1 MDIELKL
8 MVSASLPKWGV
19 SDNASNIV
27 KALNQSILELFR
39 CLNHTQQLCII
50 DTMKALKSCEG
61 HTMEDTA
68 TGCKKLAALKG
79 LQGLHPQLLDIFDN
93 TKEEMEEKLGDW
105 KIEDHEVMEL
115 EEEVEVSE
123 PPDKLTI
130 REILKRKMKAVKE
143 RSSGVS

>member
-1 MDIELKL
+1 
-8 MVSASLPKWGV
+8 
-19 SDNASNIV
+19 
-27 KALNQSILELFR
+27 
-39 CLNHTQQLCII
+39 
-50 DTMKALKSCEG
+50 
-61 HTMEDTA
+61 
-68 TGCKKLAALKG
+68 
-79 LQGLHPQLLDIFDN
+79 
-93 TKEEMEEKLGDW
+93 MEEKLGDW